1 MDNKRAN
8 EFEKEIL
15 TLRQKFEELEQAEM
29 KRSLLLDELQKTQ
42 ELFNQFMGNSPIYIF
57 FKDENLRSI
66 RLSRNYENMLERPI
80 HELLGKTMDEVFPS
94 YLAKSMMADDQK
106 ILNSGQKIIVEEEL
120 NGRTY
125 TTVKFPIEYKGKPR
139 YLAGYTIDI
148 TEQKRAEKAL
158 IDSEE
163 KFRTVF
169 YICPDPVCINRL
181 NDGAFIAV
189 NRAFI
194 KYTGYIET
202 DVIGKTTSECKIW
215 KNIDDRQR
223 FIDELEKSGEVINYE
238 AMFCT
243 KGGKI
248 IHGLLSA
255 SIIEINGHRCI
266 ISITRDIT
274 KYIETE
280 KQLEESLRQLRLAMG
295 TTIQVLISAVERKD
309 KYTAGHQ
316 RQMADLARAIAT
328 EMCLPKKRI
337 EGIRLAAIIHDIGK
351 LSVPAEILNK
361 PGKLSELE
369 FSLLKEHARSGYDI
383 LKDVVSPWPLA
394 DIVHQHHE
402 RLDGSGYPNGLKGE
416 EIILEARILAVAD
429 VVEAM
434 CSHRPYRP
442 APGIDAALEEIEKN
456 KGRLYDS
463 EVSDHCLRLFKE
475 KKYHFRSSN
484 E

>member
-1 MDNKRAN
+1 
-8 EFEKEIL
+8 
-15 TLRQKFEELEQAEM
+15 
-29 KRSLLLDELQKTQ
+29 
-42 ELFNQFMGNSPIYIF
+42 
-57 FKDENLRSI
+57 
-66 RLSRNYENMLERPI
+66 
-80 HELLGKTMDEVFPS
+80 
-94 YLAKSMMADDQK
+94 
-106 ILNSGQKIIVEEEL
+106 
-120 NGRTY
+120 
-125 TTVKFPIEYKGKPR
+125 
-139 YLAGYTIDI
+139 LAGYTIDI
-148 TEQKRAEKAL
+148 TEQKRAERAL

-163 KFRTVF
+163 KFRKVF

-181 NDGAFIAV
+181 DDGTFIMV
-189 NRAFI
+189 NRAFV
-194 KYTGYIET
+194 KYTGYDET
-202 DVIGKTTSECKIW
+202 DVIGKTTSECNIW

-223 FIDELEKSGEVINYE
+223 LTAELEIRGEVNNYE

-243 KGGKI
+243 KEGKI

-255 SIIEINGHRCI
+255 SIIEINGPKCI
-266 ISITRDIT
+266 VSITRDIT

-280 KQLEESLRQLRLAMG
+280 KQLEESLRQVRLAIG
-295 TTIQVLISAVERKD
+295 TTIQVLLSAVEGKD

-316 RQMADLARAIAT
+316 RRMADLARAIAT
-328 EMCLPKKRI
+328 EMCLPKERI
-337 EGIRLAAIIHDIGK
+337 EGIRLAGIVHDFGK

-361 PGKLSELE
+361 PGKLSDLE
-369 FSLLKEHARSGYDI
+369 FSLIKEHARSGYDI

-442 APGIDAALEEIEKN
+442 APGINAALEEIEKN

-463 EVSDHCLRLFKE
+463 DVSDSCISLFKE
-475 KKYHFRSSN
+475 KKYHFGLN
-484 E
+484 M